1 MTVIRNHSLKA
12 FNTFSVEARAANFAS
27 AKDLDTLRS
36 LLTTFR
42 NDPIMILGGGS
53 NILLTQDLPGLTLHI
68 GLKGI
73 EIVEDDAQ
81 QITLEVQAG
90 EQWHDFVLYCLD
102 QNYGGVENLALIPGQ
117 VGTAP
122 IQNIG
127 AYGVELKDV
136 LVSCQ
141 ALHRDTLALKTFS
154 HDDCAFGYRDSIFKQ
169 ALKGQYLITSVRM
182 RLRKINHNIQTKYGA
197 IAEVLTQKGIT
208 NPGIRDVAQAVI
220 EIRQSKLPDPK
231 ELGNSGSFFKNPVVD
246 QTDFDRF
253 IKQFPS
259 APFYEVSEDHYKI
272 PAGWLIE
279 QAGLKGYRDGDAGVH
294 HQQALVLVNH
304 GHATGQDIWTLAQ
317 YVQTSV
323 MAKYGI
329 ALKPEVNRY

>member
-12 FNTFSVEARAANFAS
+12 FNTFGVEARAANFAS

-182 RLRKINHNIQTKYGA
+182 RLHKINHNIQTKYGA

-317 YVQTSV
+317 YVQNSV